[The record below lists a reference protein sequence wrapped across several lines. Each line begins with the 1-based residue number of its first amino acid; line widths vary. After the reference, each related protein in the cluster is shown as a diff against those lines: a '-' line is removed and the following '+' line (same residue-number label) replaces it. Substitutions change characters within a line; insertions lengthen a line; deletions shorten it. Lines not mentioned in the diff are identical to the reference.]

1 MQTNCKIGQKFPICG
16 SQNFAKNFKRLIF
29 RYKNSLFDRKIVQ
42 YYKDYRTVWYNI
54 FYALIFVS
62 EFDFSLFAIACSASS
77 PAPESLKSIFRNDV
91 FRSMPDERDCPPSN
105 PIVFDTFHELS
116 KLST

>member
-1 MQTNCKIGQKFPICG
+1 MDI
-16 SQNFAKNFKRLIF
+16 
-29 RYKNSLFDRKIVQ
+29 KNSLFVRKIVQ
-42 YYKDYRTVWYNI
+42 YYKDYRTIEYNI
-54 FYALIFVS
+54 CYALIFVS

-105 PIVFDTFHELS
+105 PIVFDTFYELS
-116 KLST
+116 KLF